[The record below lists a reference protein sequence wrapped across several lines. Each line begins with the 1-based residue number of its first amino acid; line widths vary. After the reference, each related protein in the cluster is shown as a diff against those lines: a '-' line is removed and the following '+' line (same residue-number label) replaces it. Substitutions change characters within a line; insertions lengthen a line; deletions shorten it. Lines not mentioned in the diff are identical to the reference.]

1 MVQTFIY
8 FCSLLKVKPYS
19 KKSKLNF
26 KKLISKLIGFF
37 TILISLIGNFSSLA
51 VALPKEGIVQAGSAS
66 ISHPHEEKLLIQQS
80 TNKAIIDWRSFSI
93 NSNEHVDF
101 QLPSSNGI
109 TLNRVTGSERSNIFG
124 KLSSNGNL
132 MLINPNGILFG
143 KGSRIDVNGLV
154 ATTLDIDNKD
164 FMSGNYFF
172 KGASSHLG
180 YVINQGQ
187 ITVSEGGL
195 AAFVA
200 PGVENSGIITA
211 RLGKVNLASGTEFT
225 LDFYGDKLIN
235 LSVEGQVLEQVIG
248 LDGSPLISLVSN
260 SGTISA
266 EGGQIVMEVNAAK
279 NVVDHVINSSG
290 VVEAKTASVVNGEI
304 ILEGGE
310 GAVHIAGVLDAS
322 GDQAGESGGSISVS
336 GSAVTIDQGN
346 LLATSQD
353 SDGGAIDI
361 EGTHW
366 VSVGGEV
373 DASGDSGGIVS
384 VESGGL
390 SIASSIKALGFSGKG
405 GEVVLNT
412 KAKSWENSSAS
423 IDVSG
428 AEGGSISHMAEQQ
441 ITTSAKYKAI
451 GTKGEGGQIDVTAPA
466 LKFLSGEMDA
476 SGETGGGTI
485 RLGGEYQGGKNL
497 EIDELPNAQ
506 ILSMTD
512 ATQVKASALGDH
524 GDGGTIITWSDQGG
538 PVLGQYLAQPGFLSG
553 FGGFIEVSSGNTLTF
568 GGTALTGRG
577 DRLGTFLLDPKN
589 ITIADTTSFDQSVII
604 IGNGYDSLNIGSQSL
619 DSSDNFGYSVSLD
632 GTRVAVGS
640 QWDDG
645 SGNSVA
651 DSGAVYLYEFTDHS
665 FSGGA
670 LEAIIGSGY
679 TGGKNINQS
688 LEANDEFGSRVSL
701 DGNRLVVG
709 AENDDG
715 FGNIETDAG
724 AVYLYSFTDSSFSG
738 GNLEAIIGD
747 GYTGGKNINQ
757 NLDTLDSFGFSV
769 SLDGNSLA
777 VGADDGD
784 GSGNTVDGSGEVYLY
799 SFTDSTFS
807 GGTLEAMIGDG
818 YTGGKNI
825 DQSLDIGDELGTSVS
840 LNGNRLAI
848 GAESDDGFGLSGSND
863 YGAVYLYSF
872 TDSTFSGGTLEATL
886 GSGYTG
892 GKNIN
897 QSLDTSDFY
906 ASDLSLD
913 GNRLAVGSYEDD
925 GFGLSGSND
934 YGAVYLYSFTDST
947 FSGGT
952 LEATIGSGYT
962 GGKNINQ
969 ALETNDEL
977 GFGVSLDGNRLAV
990 SSLGDD
996 GFGNAV
1002 SESGAVH
1009 LFTFTDSS
1017 FSGGIQQGTLGSGY
1031 SIGKNVDQS
1040 LESSDEFGLAV
1051 SLDNTQLAVGAPTD
1065 DGSGNVESGS
1075 GAVYLYSFL
1084 DTAFSGS
1091 TLEAIIGEG
1100 YTGGKNINL
1109 SLDTNDN
1116 FGSALSLDGTSLAV
1130 GAPSDDGQGNSASG
1144 SGAVYF
1150 YTFTDSLFSN
1160 NGSATDG
1167 TGALQGIVGEG
1178 YNTRTKDIDI
1188 SSQLDTGDSFGTS
1201 VSLDGTHLAVGS
1213 LNDDGFANLESVGAA
1228 YAFTF
1233 TDSVFSGGSLS
1244 AIIGEGYTGGNNFN
1258 INLDPVDGFGRSIG
1272 LDGTRL
1278 AIGAS
1283 GDDGLASPGTNAG
1296 TNEGA
1301 VYLFTFTG
1309 DFTGITQQAVIGEG
1323 KTGGKNIDA
1332 STLLDN
1338 NAGLGDFF
1346 GRSLSLNG
1354 NNLAVGANSD
1364 YGQANDCPACGA
1376 VYLYQFTDSTFS
1388 NNGSATDGTGA
1399 LQGIMGD
1406 GYNTRPKDINLTL
1419 DSSDT
1424 FGRSISLD
1432 GTRLAVG
1439 ANLDDGFG
1447 NGVSNSGAVYLYQ
1460 FSDLNFNMGP
1470 DTVGDA
1476 VFATRASEDLTLSS
1490 STLATLL
1497 STPQN
1502 VTLQANNDITVDS
1515 AITVD
1520 NGAGDGGN
1528 LTMQAGR
1535 SILINQNITTDN
1547 GNLNLTANETL
1558 ANGVVDAE
1566 RDAGNAEITMA
1577 VGTTLD
1583 AGTGDINITI
1593 ADGAGKTNT
1602 AGGDITLETIT
1613 SSGTLTVENSGPTA
1627 GSDIFFNQA
1636 LTGLTGLTITQSD
1649 ATTFNSTVNATTI
1662 TLTDTDNAI
1671 TFTDAVTATT
1681 LSTAAQGYS
1690 VLFNNGGTITNDTT
1704 FLNTGGVTFGDTDGD
1719 IITFT
1724 GGLDTTAGTTTA
1736 RGTVN
1741 TTDTQMDIGAL
1752 TLAGVTTLD
1761 SGTAST
1767 SDMNI
1772 GAITG
1777 AGNNLTL
1784 DSGPDN
1790 ASDINIASVS
1800 NVGTLTI
1807 RDSGDTFFSGT
1818 TTATTVSVTDTTGA
1832 ISFMGPTTLTSLVT
1846 TAQPYFVGFYDDST
1860 VTSDTTFLNTGGVEL
1875 LDDDAKTL
1883 TFTGG
1888 LDTTAGVTS
1897 SAGTINTTNTQIDIG
1912 ALSLTG
1918 NTTFD
1923 SGNGAASIINIG
1935 AVTGFTNHLTLN
1947 SGTNTAADVTVASIS
1962 NLGNLV
1968 ITAGGDIAQVGGF
1981 GNNFDVNGTS
1991 NLTVTGSDTITLTNG
2006 GNDFTGA
2013 ITLNSGTGAVS
2024 ITDSTNTILAA
2035 STLGGTLT
2043 VNSAGTITDSGALAI
2058 TGNSSFSTTVA
2069 NQSITLDTPTNAL
2082 TGAVTFNTSGTG
2094 GVTLDNGTTAVD
2106 LATSSV
2112 GQNLTITTGGAI
2124 TDSGALTVGGT
2135 SSFTTDLAN
2144 QSIILD
2150 TPTNALT
2157 GAVTF
2162 NTSGTGGVTL
2172 DNGTTAVDLA
2182 TSSVGQNLTITTGGA
2197 ITDSGALTVG
2207 GTSSFTTDLAN
2218 QSITLDT
2225 ATNALSGA
2233 VSFTTS
2239 GTGDAS
2245 LTNNTS
2251 TTLAASTVGNAL
2263 TVDATGGGSTLT
2275 VNGGAVNAT
2284 SILLTADSDITLDSG
2299 TVLTA
2304 SGSGN
2309 SLTIATT
2316 NNGDFINNAGA
2327 GALSAASGRW
2337 LIYSSDPATTT
2348 LGGLVPDKKRYNT
2361 TYPTIPGNFLA
2372 TDNGVLYNIAP
2383 TLTITADD
2391 KARTYGDSN
2400 PALTFASSGYI
2411 DGDTAGTALTGGLTT
2426 TATSTSNVGAYPIT
2440 QGTLADLLGY
2450 SISFTNGTLTVN
2462 TRPITLT
2469 ADAGQTKVY
2478 GNSDPALTQTITSG
2492 SLAGS
2497 DSLTGSQARAAG
2509 ENVGTYAINQGTLTV
2524 SDGNGGANYS
2534 ITYVGDNFTIT
2545 PRGIT
2550 ITADAGQTKVYGNSD
2565 PALTQTI
2572 TSGSL
2577 AGGDTL
2583 TGSQARAAGE
2593 DVGTYAINQGTLTVS
2608 DGNGGANYSI
2618 TYVGDNFTI
2627 TTRGITIT
2635 ADAGQ
2640 TKVYG
2645 NSDPAL
2651 TQTITA
2657 GTLAGG
2663 DTLTGSQGRAA
2674 GEDVGTY
2681 AINQGTLTV
2690 SDGNGGANYSITY
2703 VGDNF
2708 TITPRGITITADA
2721 GQTKVYGNSDPA
2733 LTQTITSGSLA
2744 GGDTLT
2750 GSQARAAGE
2759 DVGTYAINQGT
2770 LTVSDGNGGANYSIT
2785 YVGDNFTIS
2794 QRGITITADAG
2805 QTKVYGNSDPALT
2818 QTITAGTLV
2827 GGDTLTGSQ
2836 ARAAG
2841 ENVGTYAINQGTLT
2855 VSDGNGGANYS
2866 ITYVG
2871 DNFTITTRGITITA
2885 DAGQTKVYGNSDP
2898 TLTQTITAGSLAG
2911 GDTLTGSQSRAAG
2924 ENVGTYAINQGTLT
2938 VSDGNGGANYSIT
2951 YVGDN
2956 FTITTR
2962 GITITADT
2970 GQTKV
2975 YGNSDPALT
2984 QTITSGS
2991 LAGGDTLTG
3000 SQARAAGEN
3009 VGTYAINQGTLTVS
3023 DGNGGA
3029 NYSITYVGDNFTITP
3044 RGITITAD
3052 AGQSKVFGSSDPALT
3067 QTITS
3072 GSLAGGDTLTGSQAR
3087 AAGEDVGTYAIN
3099 QGTLTVSDGN
3109 GGANYSITYVGEN
3122 FTITPNGITIT
3133 ADAGQGKVYG
3143 NSDPALTQTITS
3155 GSLVG
3160 GDTLTGSLSRAAGE
3174 DTGAYAINQGTL
3186 TVDDGNG
3193 GANYT
3198 ITYVG
3203 DNFTISPRGI
3213 TITADAGQTK
3223 VYGNSDPALTQTITS
3238 GTLVGGDT
3246 LTGSQARAAG
3256 ENVGT
3261 YAINQGTLTVSDGNG
3276 GANYSITYVGDNFSI
3291 TPRGITITADA
3302 GQTKV
3307 YGNSD
3312 PALTQ
3317 TITAGSLAG
3326 GDTLTGSQARAA
3338 GENVGTYAIN
3348 QGTLTVSDGN
3358 GGANY
3363 SITYVGDNFT
3373 ITPRG
3378 ITITADAGQ
3387 AKVYGN
3393 SDPALTQTITAGSLV
3408 GGDTLT
3414 GSQARAA
3421 GEDVGTY
3428 AINQGTL
3435 SVSDGNGGANYS
3447 ITYVGDNFT
3456 ISQRGITITADAG
3469 QTKVYGNS
3477 DPALTQTI
3485 TAGTLVGGDTLTGS
3499 QARAAGE
3506 NVGTYAINQ
3515 GTLTV
3520 SDGNGGA
3527 NYSITYVGD
3536 NFTITP
3542 RGITITANSGQSKI
3556 VGDPDPALTFSVTA
3570 GSLAGGDSFL
3580 GSQVRAL
3587 GETIGSYPIS
3597 QGTLAINDG
3606 NGGANYNLIYF
3617 GDNFAIIS
3625 SGPPSNLPVDPDDR
3639 TNNLLENIKNQP
3651 EETSTVNSEI
3661 INVNYNL
3668 AQMNETLIME
3678 QLTEL
3683 SLEELL
3689 DTEIGSPI
3697 LNAKLFEFL
3706 ESGKIVTEDILPNW
3720 MDSLVSMRLDQL
3732 QRKKIKK
3739 SENYFRR
3746 YLVYENESEEIE
3758 MECMVVSAGTSK
3770 GDRICSQEYGPNN

>member
-1 MVQTFIY
+1 MPIKALFDKRSGLP
-8 FCSLLKVKPYS
+8 FCLQLGCKPAFVGVWGFLVFLILLPHKV
-19 KKSKLNF
+19 L
-26 KKLISKLIGFF
+26 
-37 TILISLIGNFSSLA
+37 
-51 VALPKEGIVQAGSAS
+51 ALPQDGTIKGGSAA
-66 ISHPHEEKLLIQQS
+66 ISQPNQDKLVIQQS
-80 TNKAIIDWRSFSI
+80 TPKAIIDWRSFSI

-109 TLNRVTGSERSNIFG
+109 TLNRVTGSERSGIFG

-143 KGSRIDVNGLV
+143 QGSQIDVNGLV

-172 KGASSHLG
+172 KGTSPDLG
-180 YVINQGQ
+180 YVINQGN
-187 ITVSEGGL
+187 ITVAEGGL

-225 LDFYGDKLIN
+225 LDFYGDKLVN
-235 LSVEGQVLEQVIG
+235 LSVDSQVLEQVVG
-248 LDGSPLISLVSN
+248 PDGSPLTSLVSN
-260 SGTISA
+260 SGTLSA
-266 EGGQIVMEVNAAK
+266 EGGQVVMEVNAAK

-310 GAVHIAGVLDAS
+310 GAINIAGTLDAS
-322 GDQAGESGGSISVS
+322 GDQSGETGGNISLS
-336 GSAVTIDQGN
+336 GSAITVDKGS
-346 LLATSQD
+346 LLATSKD
-353 SDGGAIDI
+353 SKGGSIDLR
-361 EGTHW
+361 GTSW

-373 DASGDSGGIVS
+373 NVSGNSGGQIS
-384 VESGGL
+384 INSGGL
-390 SIASSIKALGFSGKG
+390 SIASSIKALGISGKG
-405 GEVVLNT
+405 GDVVLNT
-412 KAKSWENSSAS
+412 KTKSWENSSAS

-428 AEGGSISHMAEQQ
+428 AEGGKITHIAEQQ

-451 GTKGEGGQIDVTAPA
+451 GTEGEGGHIDVTAPA
-466 LKFLSGEMDA
+466 LKFLSGEIDA
-476 SGETGGGTI
+476 SGEMGGGTI

-506 ILSMTD
+506 ILAMTD
-512 ATQVKASALGDH
+512 ATQIRADTLGNH
-524 GDGGTIITWSDQGG
+524 GDGGTIITWSDRGG
-538 PVLGQYLAQPGFLSG
+538 PVLGQYFAQPGWLSG
-553 FGGFIEVSSGNTLTF
+553 IGGFVEVSSGDTLTF
-568 GGTALTGRG
+568 GGAALTGRG
-577 DRLGTFLLDPKN
+577 NRLGTFLLDPKN
-589 ITIADTTSFDQSVII
+589 IIISDTNNFDQSVII

-619 DSSDNFGYSVSLD
+619 DVNDQFGLAVSLD
-632 GTRVAVGS
+632 GNQLAVGARF
-640 QWDDG
+640 DDG
-645 SGNSVA
+645 SGNIE
-651 DSGAVYLYEFTDHS
+651 SGS
-665 FSGGA
+665 
-670 LEAIIGSGY
+670 
-679 TGGKNINQS
+679 
-688 LEANDEFGSRVSL
+688 
-701 DGNRLVVG
+701 
-709 AENDDG
+709 
-715 FGNIETDAG
+715 G
-724 AVYLYSFTDSSFSG
+724 AVYLYSFNDSSFSG
-738 GNLEAIIGD
+738 GQLEAIIGD
-747 GYTGGKNINQ
+747 GYTGGKNIN
-757 NLDTLDSFGFSV
+757 
-769 SLDGNSLA
+769 
-777 VGADDGD
+777 
-784 GSGNTVDGSGEVYLY
+784 
-799 SFTDSTFS
+799 
-807 GGTLEAMIGDG
+807 
-818 YTGGKNI
+818 
-825 DQSLDIGDELGTSVS
+825 
-840 LNGNRLAI
+840 LN
-848 GAESDDGFGLSGSND
+848 
-863 YGAVYLYSF
+863 
-872 TDSTFSGGTLEATL
+872 
-886 GSGYTG
+886 
-892 GKNIN
+892 
-897 QSLDTSDFY
+897 
-906 ASDLSLD
+906 
-913 GNRLAVGSYEDD
+913 
-925 GFGLSGSND
+925 
-934 YGAVYLYSFTDST
+934 
-947 FSGGT
+947 
-952 LEATIGSGYT
+952 
-962 GGKNINQ
+962 
-969 ALETNDEL
+969 
-977 GFGVSLDGNRLAV
+977 
-990 SSLGDD
+990 
-996 GFGNAV
+996 
-1002 SESGAVH
+1002 
-1009 LFTFTDSS
+1009 
-1017 FSGGIQQGTLGSGY
+1017 
-1031 SIGKNVDQS
+1031 
-1040 LESSDEFGLAV
+1040 
-1051 SLDNTQLAVGAPTD
+1051 
-1065 DGSGNVESGS
+1065 
-1075 GAVYLYSFL
+1075 
-1084 DTAFSGS
+1084 
-1091 TLEAIIGEG
+1091 
-1100 YTGGKNINL
+1100 
-1109 SLDTNDN
+1109 LDTNDN
-1116 FGSALSLDGTSLAV
+1116 FGDAVSLDGTSLAV
-1130 GAPSDDGQGNSASG
+1130 GAASDDGQGNSESG

-1178 YNTRTKDIDI
+1178 YNTRAKDIDI

-1201 VSLDGTHLAVGS
+1201 VSLDGTHLVIGS

-1244 AIIGEGYTGGNNFN
+1244 AIIGEGYTGGNNFD
-1258 INLDPVDGFGRSIG
+1258 INLDPSDGFGRSID

-1399 LQGIMGD
+1399 LQGIIGD

-1439 ANLDDGFG
+1439 SSQDDGPSNGLADSGAVFFYTFTDSAFSGGTLQGALGSGYSIGKNLDQSLDSSDEFGIAVSLDGTQLAVGSFDDDGFGNSGSGRGAVYLYSFTDSAFSGGTLEATVGDGYTGGKNINLSLDDFDSFGSAVSLDGNRLAAGAFQDEGFG
-1447 NGVSNSGAVYLYQ
+1447 NGVSTSGAVYLFSFTDSVFSSGTLEATIGDGYTGGKNINQNLDTGDFFGRSVSLDGNRLAVSAVFDQGSGNAIPAGAGAVYLYSFTDSVFSGGILEATIGSGYTVGKNFNQSLDSGDIFGHQISLDGNALAVGASSDDGFSNGLSGSGAVYLYSFTDSVFNGGALEATIGSGYTGGKNINQSLGGGDGFGHGVSLDSNRLAVGSYFDDGSGNVEGNSGAVYLYTFTDSTFSGGNLEAIIGDSYSGGKNINQNLDGNDEFGRSVSLDGLRLAVGATGDDGSDNTCTTCGAVYLYQ
-1460 FSDLNFNMGP
+1460 FGDLSFNRSSDS
-1470 DTVGDA
+1470 VSDA
-1476 VFATRASEDLTLSS
+1476 VFATRASEDITLSS

-1515 AITVD
+1515 AITVN
-1520 NGAGDGGN
+1520 NGVGDGGN

-1558 ANGVVDAE
+1558 ANGVVDAQ

-1593 ADGAGKTNT
+1593 ADGTGKTNT
-1602 AGGDITLETIT
+1602 ASGDITLETIT
-1613 SSGTLTVENSGPTA
+1613 SSSTLTVENSGPTA
-1627 GSDIFFNQA
+1627 GSDIIFNQA

-1649 ATTFNSTVNATTI
+1649 ATTFNSTVNSTTI

-1690 VLFNNGGTITNDTT
+1690 VLFNNGGTITSDTT
-1704 FLNTGGVTFGDTDGD
+1704 FLNTGGVTFGDNDGD

-1752 TLAGVTTLD
+1752 TLAGTTTLD

-1818 TTATTVSVTDTTGA
+1818 TNATTVTVTDTTGA
-1832 ISFMGPTTLTSLVT
+1832 ISFMGPTTLTNLVT

-1875 LDDDAKTL
+1875 LDDDTKTL

-1918 NTTFD
+1918 DTIFD

-1935 AVTGFTNHLTLN
+1935 AVTGFTNQLTLN

-1962 NLGNLV
+1962 NLGNLA
-1968 ITAGGDIAQVGGF
+1968 ITAGGDIAQGGA
-1981 GNNFDVNGTS
+1981 FDVNGTS
-1991 NLTVTGSDTITLTNG
+1991 NLTVTATDTITLTNA

-2013 ITLNSGTGAVS
+2013 MTLNSGTGTIQLV
-2024 ITDSTNTILAA
+2024 DSTATDFATSNI
-2035 STLGGTLT
+2035 GGNLV
-2043 VNSAGTITDSGALAI
+2043 VNSSGPITDSGVLTVGGTSSFTNSLANQSITLDTATNALSGVI
-2058 TGNSSFSTTVA
+2058 NFSTTGTGDVTLDNGTTATNLGTVSVGGNLSVTAGNVITDSGVLTVGGTSSFTTDVA

-2144 QSIILD
+2144 QSI
-2150 TPTNALT
+2150 
-2157 GAVTF
+2157 
-2162 NTSGTGGVTL
+2162 TL
-2172 DNGTTAVDLA
+2172 D
-2182 TSSVGQNLTITTGGA
+2182 S
-2197 ITDSGALTVG
+2197 
-2207 GTSSFTTDLAN
+2207 
-2218 QSITLDT
+2218 

-2251 TTLAASTVGNAL
+2251 TTLAASTVGDIL
-2263 TVDATGGGSTLT
+2263 TVNATGGGSTLT

-2284 SILLTADSDITLDSG
+2284 SILLTADNDITLDSG

-2327 GALSAASGRW
+2327 GALSASSGRW

-2372 TDNGVLYNIAP
+2372 TDNGVLYSIAP
-2383 TLTITADD
+2383 TLTITADNQ
-2391 KARTYGDSN
+2391 ARTYGDSN
-2400 PALTFASSGYI
+2400 PALTFSSSGYI

-2450 SISFTNGTLTVN
+2450 TISFTNGTLTVN
-2462 TRPITLT
+2462 TRAITLT
-2469 ADAGQTKVY
+2469 ADAGQMKVY
-2478 GNSDPALTQTITSG
+2478 GNSDPALTQTIT
-2492 SLAGS
+2492 AGTLVGG

-2509 ENVGTYAINQGTLTV
+2509 ENVGTYAINQGTLAV
-2524 SDGNGGANYS
+2524 SDGNGGANYT

-2545 PRGIT
+2545 P
-2550 ITADAGQTKVYGNSD
+2550 
-2565 PALTQTI
+2565 
-2572 TSGSL
+2572 
-2577 AGGDTL
+2577 
-2583 TGSQARAAGE
+2583 
-2593 DVGTYAINQGTLTVS
+2593 
-2608 DGNGGANYSI
+2608 
-2618 TYVGDNFTI
+2618 
-2627 TTRGITIT
+2627 
-2635 ADAGQ
+2635 
-2640 TKVYG
+2640 
-2645 NSDPAL
+2645 
-2651 TQTITA
+2651 
-2657 GTLAGG
+2657 
-2663 DTLTGSQGRAA
+2663 
-2674 GEDVGTY
+2674 
-2681 AINQGTLTV
+2681 
-2690 SDGNGGANYSITY
+2690 
-2703 VGDNF
+2703 
-2708 TITPRGITITADA
+2708 
-2721 GQTKVYGNSDPA
+2721 
-2733 LTQTITSGSLA
+2733 
-2744 GGDTLT
+2744 
-2750 GSQARAAGE
+2750 
-2759 DVGTYAINQGT
+2759 
-2770 LTVSDGNGGANYSIT
+2770 
-2785 YVGDNFTIS
+2785 
-2794 QRGITITADAG
+2794 RGITITADAG

-2855 VSDGNGGANYS
+2855 VSDGNGGANY
-2866 ITYVG
+2866 IVTYVG
-2871 DNFTITTRGITITA
+2871 DNFT
-2885 DAGQTKVYGNSDP
+2885 V
-2898 TLTQTITAGSLAG
+2898 
-2911 GDTLTGSQSRAAG
+2911 
-2924 ENVGTYAINQGTLT
+2924 
-2938 VSDGNGGANYSIT
+2938 
-2951 YVGDN
+2951 
-2956 FTITTR
+2956 
-2962 GITITADT
+2962 
-2970 GQTKV
+2970 
-2975 YGNSDPALT
+2975 
-2984 QTITSGS
+2984 
-2991 LAGGDTLTG
+2991 
-3000 SQARAAGEN
+3000 
-3009 VGTYAINQGTLTVS
+3009 
-3023 DGNGGA
+3023 
-3029 NYSITYVGDNFTITP
+3029 TP

-3067 QTITS
+3067 QTITT
-3072 GSLAGGDTLTGSQAR
+3072 GSLAAGDTLTGSQAR

-3109 GGANYSITYVGEN
+3109 GGANYTVTYVGDN

-3143 NSDPALTQTITS
+3143 NSDPTLTHMITS
-3155 GSLVG
+3155 GSLSG
-3160 GDTLTGSLSRAAGE
+3160 GDTLTGSLSRASGE
-3174 DTGAYAINQGTL
+3174 NTGTYAINQGTL
-3186 TVDDGNG
+3186 TVNDGNG

-3203 DNFTISPRGI
+3203 DNFTI
-3213 TITADAGQTK
+3213 
-3223 VYGNSDPALTQTITS
+3223 
-3238 GTLVGGDT
+3238 
-3246 LTGSQARAAG
+3246 
-3256 ENVGT
+3256 
-3261 YAINQGTLTVSDGNG
+3261 
-3276 GANYSITYVGDNFSI
+3276 
-3291 TPRGITITADA
+3291 TP
-3302 GQTKV
+3302 
-3307 YGNSD
+3307 
-3312 PALTQ
+3312 
-3317 TITAGSLAG
+3317 
-3326 GDTLTGSQARAA
+3326 
-3338 GENVGTYAIN
+3338 
-3348 QGTLTVSDGN
+3348 
-3358 GGANY
+3358 
-3363 SITYVGDNFT
+3363 
-3373 ITPRG
+3373 
-3378 ITITADAGQ
+3378 
-3387 AKVYGN
+3387 
-3393 SDPALTQTITAGSLV
+3393 
-3408 GGDTLT
+3408 
-3414 GSQARAA
+3414 
-3421 GEDVGTY
+3421 
-3428 AINQGTL
+3428 
-3435 SVSDGNGGANYS
+3435 
-3447 ITYVGDNFT
+3447 
-3456 ISQRGITITADAG
+3456 RGITITADAG

-3485 TAGTLVGGDTLTGS
+3485 TAGTLVGGDSLTGS
-3499 QARAAGE
+3499 QSRAAGE

-3515 GTLTV
+3515 GTLAV

-3536 NFTITP
+3536 NFAITP
-3542 RGITITANSGQSKI
+3542 RGITITANSGQSKVI
-3556 VGDPDPALTFSVTA
+3556 GDPDPLLTFSVSV

-3580 GSQVRAL
+3580 GSQVRAP
-3587 GETIGSYPIS
+3587 GETLGSYPIS

-3606 NGGANYNLIYF
+3606 NGGANYSLVYVGNNFLI
-3617 GDNFAIIS
+3617 IT
-3625 SGPPSNLPVDPDDR
+3625 PSNPP
-3639 TNNLLENIKNQP
+3639 QP
-3651 EETSTVNSEI
+3651 EIPITRTINVVDNIDEIPTKESTTHTPSI
-3661 INVNYNL
+3661 INTFYNPFE
-3668 AQMNETLIME
+3668 ANQTLIME
-3678 QLTEL
+3678 QLTDL
-3683 SLEELL
+3683 SLEELMEV
-3689 DTEIGSPI
+3689 EIGTPI
-3697 LNAKLFEFL
+3697 LFAKLFEFL
-3706 ESGKIVTEDILPNW
+3706 ETRKLAKDTFLPYW
-3720 MDSLVSMRLDQL
+3720 MSSLVDMKLEILTDKQIRDSG
-3732 QRKKIKK
+3732 
-3739 SENYFRR
+3739 SYFRR

-3758 MECMVVSAGTSK
+3758 MECMVVSSGTNS
-3770 GDRICSQEYGPNN
+3770 GDRICSKEYGEN

>member
-1 MVQTFIY
+1 MY
-8 FCSLLKVKPYS
+8 LNCSRI
-19 KKSKLNF
+19 LNF
-26 KKLISKLIGFF
+26 KKKTIGVLLEIKNEFF
-37 TILISLIGNFSSLA
+37 LRLHRVWKPGFIGMWGILVLFFSFSQDLL
-51 VALPKEGIVQAGSAS
+51 ALPQGGKIQAGSAS

-604 IGNGYDSLNIGSQSL
+604 IGNGYDSLNIGSQ
-619 DSSDNFGYSVSLD
+619 
-632 GTRVAVGS
+632 
-640 QWDDG
+640 
-645 SGNSVA
+645 
-651 DSGAVYLYEFTDHS
+651 
-665 FSGGA
+665 
-670 LEAIIGSGY
+670 
-679 TGGKNINQS
+679 
-688 LEANDEFGSRVSL
+688 
-701 DGNRLVVG
+701 
-709 AENDDG
+709 
-715 FGNIETDAG
+715 
-724 AVYLYSFTDSSFSG
+724 
-738 GNLEAIIGD
+738 
-747 GYTGGKNINQ
+747 
-757 NLDTLDSFGFSV
+757 
-769 SLDGNSLA
+769 
-777 VGADDGD
+777 
-784 GSGNTVDGSGEVYLY
+784 
-799 SFTDSTFS
+799 
-807 GGTLEAMIGDG
+807 TLE
-818 YTGGKNI
+818 T
-825 DQSLDIGDELGTSVS
+825 
-840 LNGNRLAI
+840 
-848 GAESDDGFGLSGSND
+848 
-863 YGAVYLYSF
+863 
-872 TDSTFSGGTLEATL
+872 
-886 GSGYTG
+886 
-892 GKNIN
+892 
-897 QSLDTSDFY
+897 
-906 ASDLSLD
+906 
-913 GNRLAVGSYEDD
+913 
-925 GFGLSGSND
+925 
-934 YGAVYLYSFTDST
+934 
-947 FSGGT
+947 
-952 LEATIGSGYT
+952 
-962 GGKNINQ
+962 
-969 ALETNDEL
+969 
-977 GFGVSLDGNRLAV
+977 
-990 SSLGDD
+990 
-996 GFGNAV
+996 
-1002 SESGAVH
+1002 
-1009 LFTFTDSS
+1009 
-1017 FSGGIQQGTLGSGY
+1017 
-1031 SIGKNVDQS
+1031 
-1040 LESSDEFGLAV
+1040 SDEFGLAV
-1051 SLDNTQLAVGAPTD
+1051 SLDGNQLAVGAPND

-1075 GAVYLYSFL
+1075 GVVYLYSFN
-1084 DTAFSGS
+1084 DSSFSGGQ
-1091 TLEAIIGEG
+1091 LEGIIGEG

-1109 SLDTNDN
+1109 NLDTNDN

-1144 SGAVYF
+1144 TGAVYF

-1178 YNTRTKDIDI
+1178 YNTRAKDVNL

-1201 VSLDGTHLAVGS
+1201 VSLDGTHLVVGS
-1213 LNDDGFANLESVGAA
+1213 LNDAGFANLESVGAV
-1228 YAFTF
+1228 YALTF

-1258 INLDPVDGFGRSIG
+1258 INLDLSDGFGRAVG

-1283 GDDGLASPGTNAG
+1283 GDDGSASPGTNAG

-1301 VYLFTFTG
+1301 VYLYTFTG
-1309 DFTGITQQAVIGEG
+1309 DFSSITQQAVIGED

-1332 STLLDN
+1332 STLLDTQ
-1338 NAGLGDFF
+1338 GGWGDFF

-1354 NNLAVGANSD
+1354 NNLAVGSNND
-1364 YGQANDCPACGA
+1364 YGQANDCTRCGA

-1419 DSSDT
+1419 DSDDT
-1424 FGRSISLD
+1424 FGRSISLDGARLAVGASGDDGSGNGLTDSGAVFFYTFTDSSFTGGSLVGTIGSGYSIGSNIDQSLDSGDDFGFSVSLDGTRLAVGADLDDGLGLSGSNDYGAVYLYSFTDSGFSGGTLEATIGSGYTGGKNINQSLDGGDFFGSGVSLDGNRLAVGADFDDGFGNGCGNCGAVYLYSFTDSVFSGGTLEATIGSGYSGGKNINQSLDSSDFFGINISLDGTRLAVGADLDDGSGNGCGDCGAVYLYSFTDSSFNGGNLESTIGSGYTGGKNINQSLDGGDFFGRSVSLDGTRLAVGAFLDDGLGLSGSNDYGAVYLYSFTDSVFSGGNLESTIGFGYTGGKNINLSLDTNDLFGDDVSLDGTRLAIGANLDDGSGNGCGDCGAVYLYSFTDSSFNGGNLESTIGSGYTGGKNINQNLDGGDYFGRSVSLD

-2534 ITYVGDNFTIT
+2534 ITYVGDNFIIT

-2663 DTLTGSQGRAA
+2663 DTLTGSQARAA
-2674 GEDVGTY
+2674 GENVGTY
-2681 AINQGTLTV
+2681 VINQGTLTV

-2785 YVGDNFTIS
+2785 YVGDNFTI
-2794 QRGITITADAG
+2794 
-2805 QTKVYGNSDPALT
+2805 
-2818 QTITAGTLV
+2818 
-2827 GGDTLTGSQ
+2827 
-2836 ARAAG
+2836 
-2841 ENVGTYAINQGTLT
+2841 
-2855 VSDGNGGANYS
+2855 
-2866 ITYVG
+2866 
-2871 DNFTITTRGITITA
+2871 
-2885 DAGQTKVYGNSDP
+2885 
-2898 TLTQTITAGSLAG
+2898 
-2911 GDTLTGSQSRAAG
+2911 
-2924 ENVGTYAINQGTLT
+2924 
-2938 VSDGNGGANYSIT
+2938 
-2951 YVGDN
+2951 
-2956 FTITTR
+2956 
-2962 GITITADT
+2962 
-2970 GQTKV
+2970 
-2975 YGNSDPALT
+2975 
-2984 QTITSGS
+2984 
-2991 LAGGDTLTG
+2991 
-3000 SQARAAGEN
+3000 
-3009 VGTYAINQGTLTVS
+3009 
-3023 DGNGGA
+3023 
-3029 NYSITYVGDNFTITP
+3029 TP

-3052 AGQSKVFGSSDPALT
+3052 
-3067 QTITS
+3067 
-3072 GSLAGGDTLTGSQAR
+3072 
-3087 AAGEDVGTYAIN
+3087 
-3099 QGTLTVSDGN
+3099 
-3109 GGANYSITYVGEN
+3109 
-3122 FTITPNGITIT
+3122 
-3133 ADAGQGKVYG
+3133 
-3143 NSDPALTQTITS
+3143 
-3155 GSLVG
+3155 
-3160 GDTLTGSLSRAAGE
+3160 
-3174 DTGAYAINQGTL
+3174 
-3186 TVDDGNG
+3186 
-3193 GANYT
+3193 
-3198 ITYVG
+3198 
-3203 DNFTISPRGI
+3203 
-3213 TITADAGQTK
+3213 
-3223 VYGNSDPALTQTITS
+3223 
-3238 GTLVGGDT
+3238 
-3246 LTGSQARAAG
+3246 
-3256 ENVGT
+3256 
-3261 YAINQGTLTVSDGNG
+3261 
-3276 GANYSITYVGDNFSI
+3276 
-3291 TPRGITITADA
+3291 
-3302 GQTKV
+3302 
-3307 YGNSD
+3307 
-3312 PALTQ
+3312 
-3317 TITAGSLAG
+3317 
-3326 GDTLTGSQARAA
+3326 
-3338 GENVGTYAIN
+3338 
-3348 QGTLTVSDGN
+3348 
-3358 GGANY
+3358 
-3363 SITYVGDNFT
+3363 
-3373 ITPRG
+3373 
-3378 ITITADAGQ
+3378 
-3387 AKVYGN
+3387 
-3393 SDPALTQTITAGSLV
+3393 
-3408 GGDTLT
+3408 
-3414 GSQARAA
+3414 
-3421 GEDVGTY
+3421 
-3428 AINQGTL
+3428 
-3435 SVSDGNGGANYS
+3435 
-3447 ITYVGDNFT
+3447 
-3456 ISQRGITITADAG
+3456 
-3469 QTKVYGNS
+3469 
-3477 DPALTQTI
+3477 
-3485 TAGTLVGGDTLTGS
+3485 
-3499 QARAAGE
+3499 
-3506 NVGTYAINQ
+3506 
-3515 GTLTV
+3515 
-3520 SDGNGGA
+3520 
-3527 NYSITYVGD
+3527 
-3536 NFTITP
+3536 
-3542 RGITITANSGQSKI
+3542 SGQSKI
-3556 VGDPDPALTFSVTA
+3556 VGDPDPALTFSVSV

-3606 NGGANYNLIYF
+3606 NGGANYSLTYV
-3617 GDNFAIIS
+3617 GDNFLIIAS
-3625 SGPPSNLPVDPDDR
+3625 SSPPPPPPVDPVDR
-3639 TNNLLENIKNQP
+3639 TNNTVEKIDKNVPKQ
-3651 EETSTVNSEI
+3651 TSTQSTNV
-3661 INVNYNL
+3661 INTFYNPFE
-3668 AQMNETLIME
+3668 ANQTLIME
-3678 QLTEL
+3678 QLTDL
-3683 SLEELL
+3683 SLEELMEV
-3689 DTEIGSPI
+3689 EIGAPI
-3697 LNAKLFEFL
+3697 LFAKLFEILETRQLENDTFL
-3706 ESGKIVTEDILPNW
+3706 PYW
-3720 MDSLVSMRLDQL
+3720 MSSLVDM
-3732 QRKKIKK
+3732 KIEHLTNKQIRD
-3739 SENYFRR
+3739 SGSYFRR

-3758 MECMVVSAGTSK
+3758 MECMVVSTGTSK
-3770 GDRICSQEYGPNN
+3770 GDKICSKEYGEN